1 MINQHRTGIRLD
13 LYSSFEHLIYTDD
26 LALPSYPRD
35 QVLRKTKNLEQQASS
50 IGLTVNAKKTKVLTN
65 STLTEQPIVIND
77 HRLEYVNKLTY
88 LGSII
93 SVQRGAE
100 QDIKTRLG
108 KARSACANLQ
118 LLLEILS
125 ILPKRP
131 NSESTRAMSSL
142 CSSTAQSAGA

>member
-35 QVLRKTKNLEQQASS
+35 QVLRKTRNLEQQASS

-88 LGSII
+88 LGNI

-108 KARSACANLQ
+108 KARSACASYSCYGNPQ
-118 LLLEILS
+118 YT
-125 ILPKRP
+125 PKRP
-131 NSESTRAMSSL
+131 NSESTRAMSSE
-142 CSSTAQSAGA
+142 

>member
-88 LGSII
+88 LGNI

-108 KARSACANLQ
+108 KARSACAIYSCYGNPQ
-118 LLLEILS
+118 YT
-125 ILPKRP
+125 PKRP
-131 NSESTRAMSSL
+131 NSESTGAMSSV
-142 CSSTAQSAGA
+142 